1 MRVPKDTLVIVADG
15 GGARV
20 LRNAG
25 AVFDPKLVEEKV
37 LAPQDL
43 DDDGPA
49 GPIPTETRGEEI
61 DEATFAKQLANWL
74 NARALRQEFDNLVL
88 MADPQTL
95 GQMRPLLHKE
105 TTSRMVAEIAKNLT
119 NVPLE
124 DIERALQN
132 GRADAR

>member
-74 NARALRQEFDNLVL
+74 NARALRQEFDSLVL
-88 MADPQTL
+88 RADPQTL
-95 GQMRPLLHKE
+95 GQIRRSLHKE
-105 TTSRMVAEIAKNLT
+105 VNDRLIASIDKNMT
-119 NVPLE
+119 NAPIG
-124 DIERALQN
+124 DI
-132 GRADAR
+132 ARVLSS